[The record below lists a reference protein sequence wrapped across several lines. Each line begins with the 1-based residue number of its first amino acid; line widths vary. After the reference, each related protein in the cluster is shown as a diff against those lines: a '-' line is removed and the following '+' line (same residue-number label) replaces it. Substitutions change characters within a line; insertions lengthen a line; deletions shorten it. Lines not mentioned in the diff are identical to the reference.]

1 MASASNLNNQTFLP
15 VFKGE
20 GYEFWSI
27 RVKTVLRSQ
36 ELWDLV
42 SRGFSEEDNDAAR
55 LRENQ
60 KKDARALAL
69 IQQAVHDSIFSRI
82 AAAKT
87 AKNAWDVLQTEYQ
100 GDSKVKT
107 VKLQGL
113 RREFETLQMKEDEAV
128 ADFLS
133 KVMRIVNQKRAYGD
147 DVTDQH
153 VVEKVLRS
161 LPTKWDH
168 VVTAIEES
176 KDLSILSFDQLMG
189 SLQSHEA
196 RVNRSI
202 EPVEEERV
210 FQAKESDSSFGRG
223 RGRFFGRGGRGRGR
237 GRLGGRGRNGIQC
250 FNCNK
255 FGHVRSECWLEPQ
268 ANAVVE
274 PEDDEDESR
283 LFMAHG
289 ESEAKDEGDKSFKMT
304 SKDEGSSSVWFIDSG
319 CSNHMTGHKGIF
331 KSLDDKKKIDVKMGN
346 GKGIQVEGKG
356 VVKLNMGNGQSKVLH
371 DVQYAPEL
379 GYNLLSV
386 GQLMKVGYRVL
397 FDDDACTITHK
408 STGKV
413 ICMVPMAANNTFPFD
428 IERKVDTALVVDG
441 SDSSLWHSRYGHLH
455 EQALQQLSKDNM
467 VTGLPFIGNINQC
480 EGCIY
485 GKQTRRSFPARTWR
499 TNSPLQLIHADLVG
513 PMQTKSMGGNFYFFL
528 LTDDYTRMS
537 WVYFLNKKSESL
549 EMFKKFKIKVEKE
562 SGYSIKALRTDRGGE
577 FVGKAFNDFC
587 ALHGIRRD
595 LTAPYTPEQNGIAER
610 KNRTVVEMARCMLQA
625 KRLSN
630 RFWGEAVS
638 TAVYLTSLSPTTAIS
653 GKTPYEMWY
662 GEKPSVSHLK
672 VFGCIAYAL
681 VPSQVRKKLDAK
693 SKKCIFVGYSPN
705 SKAYRLFDPI
715 KKVII
720 TSRDVVFCEQG
731 TWSEEIKDYVNKEQ
745 EDVTFVKSVVS
756 IDGDVGGGQNNEE
769 GSSNNVSL
777 DGSEPSGSP
786 SVAASSDETSQRS
799 NGESG
804 SDGLDSNESD
814 SAHKVGDINHIYGI
828 TTPILDYE
836 ACQFALSVVEPSS
849 HQEAIKIVEWKN
861 AMEEEIVALE
871 RHKTWS
877 LTRLP
882 AGKKAIGLK
891 WVFKLKFHAD
901 GSIQR
906 HKARLVAKG
915 YSQQSG
921 IDYEE
926 TFSPVARFETIR
938 IVLALAAQKGWMA
951 YQFDVKSAFLN
962 GVLNEEVYVTQP
974 PGFEKEGQEGMVFKL
989 HKALYGLKQAPRA
1002 WYSRID
1008 GYLVQHGYKRS
1019 QSEPTL
1025 YIKRGGTGDV
1035 IILLAEFKEKM
1046 IKEFEMTDI
1055 GVLNYFLG
1063 LEVNQQ
1069 SKGTFLSQQ
1078 KYARDLLRRFGMQ
1091 QCKPVSTPMNA
1102 NDKLQREDGG
1112 AAADEFMFRSLVGGL
1127 IYLTHTRPDITFAV
1141 GVVSRYMHKPSVH
1154 HMGAA
1159 RRILRYI
1166 AGTMNMGLWYERA
1179 EHVILVGYTD
1189 SDWAGSIDDRKSI
1202 SASVFS
1208 VGSAAVTWSS
1218 KKQDIVALSTTEAE
1232 YVSATAAACQ
1242 ATWMR
1247 KILIELGLEQEG
1259 ATRIFCDNTSAVF
1272 LSKNQAYHNRSKH
1285 IDTRFHFIR
1294 NLVEGRQIEVQPCT
1308 SQEQVADILTK
1319 PLGTEDF
1326 MYLRGKLG
1334 LKTL

>member
-1 MASASNLNNQTFLP
+1 
-15 VFKGE
+15 
-20 GYEFWSI
+20 
-27 RVKTVLRSQ
+27 
-36 ELWDLV
+36 
-42 SRGFSEEDNDAAR
+42 
-55 LRENQ
+55 
-60 KKDARALAL
+60 
-69 IQQAVHDSIFSRI
+69 
-82 AAAKT
+82 
-87 AKNAWDVLQTEYQ
+87 
-100 GDSKVKT
+100 
-107 VKLQGL
+107 
-113 RREFETLQMKEDEAV
+113 
-128 ADFLS
+128 
-133 KVMRIVNQKRAYGD
+133 
-147 DVTDQH
+147 
-153 VVEKVLRS
+153 
-161 LPTKWDH
+161 
-168 VVTAIEES
+168 
-176 KDLSILSFDQLMG
+176 
-189 SLQSHEA
+189 
-196 RVNRSI
+196 
-202 EPVEEERV
+202 
-210 FQAKESDSSFGRG
+210 
-223 RGRFFGRGGRGRGR
+223 
-237 GRLGGRGRNGIQC
+237 
-250 FNCNK
+250 
-255 FGHVRSECWLEPQ
+255 
-268 ANAVVE
+268 
-274 PEDDEDESR
+274 
-283 LFMAHG
+283 
-289 ESEAKDEGDKSFKMT
+289 
-304 SKDEGSSSVWFIDSG
+304 
-319 CSNHMTGHKGIF
+319 
-331 KSLDDKKKIDVKMGN
+331 MGN

-379 GYNLLSV
+379 GYNLLSM

-480 EGCIY
+480 EGYIF
-485 GKQTRRSFPARTWR
+485 GNQTRWSFPTRTWR

-577 FVGKAFNDFC
+577 FIGKVFNDFC

-595 LTAPYTPEQNGIAER
+595 LTTPYTTEQNGIAER

-662 GEKPSVSHLK
+662 GEKP
-672 VFGCIAYAL
+672 Y
-681 VPSQVRKKLDAK
+681 
-693 SKKCIFVGYSPN
+693 
-705 SKAYRLFDPI
+705 
-715 KKVII
+715 
-720 TSRDVVFCEQG
+720 G

-745 EDVTFVKSVVS
+745 DDVTFVKSVVFT
-756 IDGDVGGGQNNEE
+756 DGDVGGRQNNEE
-769 GSSNNVSL
+769 GSNNNVILDQSQASNN
-777 DGSEPSGSP
+777 GSEPSGLP
-786 SVAASSDETSQRS
+786 SVGASSDETSQGS

-871 RHKTWS
+871 HHKTWS

-915 YSQQSG
+915 YSQQTG

-962 GVLNEEVYVTQP
+962 GVLNEEVYVTHP

-1002 WYSRID
+1002 WYSKID

-1102 NDKLQREDGG
+1102 NDKFQREDEG
-1112 AAADEFMFRSLVGGL
+1112 AAADDFMFRSLVGGL

-1159 RRILRYI
+1159 KRILRYI
-1166 AGTMNMGLWYERA
+1166 AGTMNMGLWYERG
-1179 EHVILVGYTD
+1179 EQVVLVGYTD
-1189 SDWAGSIDDRKSI
+1189 SDWAGSIDDRKII

-1259 ATRIFCDNTSAVF
+1259 ETRIFCDNTSAVF

-1294 NLVEGRQIEVQPCT
+1294 NLVEGRQIELQPCT
-1308 SQEQVADILTK
+1308 SQEQLADILTK
-1319 PLGTEDF
+1319 PLGTEEF
-1326 MYLRGKLG
+1326 MYLRGRLG